1 MPYRIP
7 GDRRVPGFLLCLV
20 DRNLVGGVLERV
32 SVVEYLIQRVKSKNK
47 ISRRTDA
54 KIPSDYYSIYT
65 ENKSSSSSGVYAST
79 RVDTSAYDGVYDQ
92 QEILAR
98 APAAVS

>member
-7 GDRRVPGFLLCLV
+7 GDRRVPSFLRGLFCFV
-20 DRNLVGGVLERV
+20 DRNLVGGAHG
-32 SVVEYLIQRVKSKNK
+32 RVKSKNE

-54 KIPSDYYSIYT
+54 KIPSDYYPIYT
-65 ENKSSSSSGVYAST
+65 ENKSSSSSRAYAST
-79 RVDTSAYDGVYDQ
+79 LVDTSAYDGVLDQ

-98 APAAVS
+98 APAVVS